1 MKIWTTE
8 HVFGHSW
15 DAVVRGQW
23 QKYPNPHN
31 EAVLGTDVVERRV
44 DGRGV
49 LHSHRLIASDWG
61 LADWV
66 QRLVGGANRTCYAHE
81 YSTVDPARRTMELS
95 TVNLTFCNLVSM
107 REVMSYSPHP
117 EDPAGKTLLKQEMVV
132 TVRGVPLTSYM
143 ESLILGTVSANAG
156 KGRRAIDWIVEK
168 LSSETRYEIAWPAS
182 HRQNSPS
189 FSPFPSMYHSCFPL
203 FILSETSL
211 SPWSPSSWRCPT

>member
-168 LSSETRYEIAWPAS
+168 LSSETRLDSIAYLSQTKFTLFVAFCV
-182 HRQNSPS
+182 HVS
-189 FSPFPSMYHSCFPL
+189 FMFPPL
-203 FILSETSL
+203 FSETSL